1 MATTTTRNLLPYRGL
16 NLAGAEF
23 AIDAW
28 GKPLSAGALPGTFG
42 THYIYPDRTYS
53 PSYTSIDAFVR
64 AGMTTFR
71 LPFRWERLQPTRGAA
86 FNAAELGRLTT
97 TVKNL
102 TAKGAFVV
110 LDPHNYAR
118 YGEALIGSR
127 AVPLAHFADF
137 WSRLAATFKNNPKV
151 IFGLM
156 NEPHDLP
163 TEQWVKAAQAG
174 INAIRSVGATQL
186 ILVPGNG
193 WSGADGWDANWYGTP
208 NSIAMLAI
216 TDPQDHYAYEV
227 HQYFDTDSSGTN
239 PACVSPTIGRERLER
254 FIAWLR
260 ANKKKGFLGEFGSG
274 PGEVCLQAIDTMLTA
289 LEDAGDVMLGWTAW
303 AGGPWTVGML
313 DLEPRD
319 GAAKPQMKALLPHL
333 SLGSEVVPPPAP
345 TPTSTTVY
353 PANSMAPSVGAATD
367 DGGWNL
373 WSNGTLKKAH
383 RFPVGLSTLR
393 VRARGTPLG
402 SVWPE
407 MVVSVGGT
415 KLGSSAV
422 RSSGWTD
429 YDFRWSAATAGERT
443 IEVAFVNDAVTSR
456 EDRNLFVQ
464 NVTVISTSADAPLP
478 PPSPPD
484 TPTPPPPLSP
494 LTLKIMPL
502 GDSITLGVN
511 GGYRNGL
518 WTRLVAM
525 GWAVDFVGSETDPY
539 AKAPDANHEG
549 HPGFTLHDLS
559 AQVESWLASAA
570 PSHVLLLAGTND
582 VAWWTVETAAQIADR
597 AAALIDKILAA
608 RPGVWVIVGSIPPL
622 SNQIIEPNKVD
633 RAVLARTY
641 NTALEQ
647 RVLARAARGAR
658 VRWANVGGA
667 LTLGDLYDGVHPTEA
682 AADKM
687 AAVWFAALRSAM

>member
-1 MATTTTRNLLPYRGL
+1 MATSTTRTLLPYRGV

-23 AIDAW
+23 AIDPW
-28 GKPLSAGALPGTFG
+28 GKPLTVGALPGTFG
-42 THYIYPDRTYS
+42 THYIYPDRSYA
-53 PSYTSIDAFVR
+53 PSYTSIDTFLA

-102 TAKGAFVV
+102 TSKGAFVV

-118 YGEALIGSR
+118 YGQSLIGSR
-127 AVPLAHFADF
+127 ALPFNHFSDF
-137 WSRLAATFKNNPKV
+137 WSRLAATFKFNAKV

-156 NEPHDLP
+156 NEPHDMP
-163 TEQWVKAAQAG
+163 TEQWVRGAQTG

-208 NSIAMLAI
+208 NAIAMLAI
-216 TDPQDHYAYEV
+216 TDPQNHHAYEV
-227 HQYFDTDSSGTN
+227 HQYFDTDSSGTS

-254 FIAWLR
+254 FVEWLR
-260 ANKKKGFLGEFGSG
+260 ANGKKGFLGEFGAG
-274 PGEVCLQAIDTMLTA
+274 PGEVCLAAIDTMLSS
-289 LEDAGDVMLGWTAW
+289 LEAASDVMLGWTAW
-303 AGGPWTVGML
+303 AAGPWSVGML
-313 DLEPRD
+313 DLEPRE
-319 GAAKPQMKALLPHL
+319 GAMKPQMKALLPHL
-333 SLGSEVVPPPAP
+333 SLASEPTPPPSP
-345 TPTSTTVY
+345 NPTSTTIY

-373 WSNGTLKKAH
+373 WSNGKLTKAH
-383 RFPVGLSTLR
+383 RFPVGDSTLR

-415 KLGSSAV
+415 RLGRVPV
-422 RSSGWTD
+422 RSQSWSD
-429 YDFRWSAATAGERT
+429 YSFRFPVTTAEERV
-443 IEVAFVNDAVTSR
+443 IEVAFVNDAVNSS
-456 EDRNLFVQ
+456 EDRNLFVHT
-464 NVTVISTSADAPLP
+464 VTVQSTTGDLVTP
-478 PPSPPD
+478 
-484 TPTPPPPLSP
+484 PTPPTDPPTPPTTSA
-494 LTLKIMPL
+494 LKIMPL

-518 WTRLVAM
+518 WTRLVSM
-525 GWAVDFVGSETDPY
+525 GHGVDFVGSETDPY
-539 AKAPDANHEG
+539 AKAPDAHHEG
-549 HPGFTLHDLS
+549 HPGFTLRDLS
-559 AQVESWLASAA
+559 AQVNGWLVASK

-582 VAWWTVETAAQIADR
+582 VAWWTVESAGQIADR
-597 AAALIDKILAA
+597 AVALVNQILAA
-608 RPGVWVIVGSIPPL
+608 QPGVWVIVGSIPPL
-622 SNQIIEPNKVD
+622 SSQLIEPNKVD
-633 RAVLARTY
+633 RAQLARAY
-641 NTALEQ
+641 NAALEQ
-647 RVLARAARGAR
+647 RVRAMATAAKR

-667 LTLGDLYDGVHPTEA
+667 VSLADLYDGVHPTEA

-687 AAVWFAALRSAM
+687 AAVWFDALRTVL